1 MLDYKYQNADYY
13 GWIYEIATYVQT
25 NYAAE
30 VVLTSSDN
38 SFVYTYKNNK
48 IEVDGAHPP
57 RDKLYILLHEVGHLC
72 RMMENIEDSTFFMDK
87 SGDKNMVE
95 KTMTV
100 MEEVLAWHKA
110 EEIAERLNIPIEK
123 RAWQRMVN
131 KTVEKYIGWASIE
144 RKI

>member
-1 MLDYKYQNADYY
+1 
-13 GWIYEIATYVQT
+13 
-25 NYAAE
+25 
-30 VVLTSSDN
+30 
-38 SFVYTYKNNK
+38 
-48 IEVDGAHPP
+48 
-57 RDKLYILLHEVGHLC
+57 
-72 RMMENIEDSTFFMDK
+72 MMENIEDSTFFMDK